1 MSTPSP
7 RPDAPTTTLP
17 APQPTHPVA
26 GRTIAESAPEFRW
39 TSVPGADA
47 YRLQLAASD
56 TFTTVYY
63 DETVEGPT
71 TVDLDAVLPEEA
83 RTVVWRVQAVTEA
96 EEAPWSVAASFTSAD
111 AAADDAGQFLVNAP
125 PVPIRPIEGDAVD
138 PEGATLTWEGVPEA
152 SGYRVQVDTAETFDD
167 PAIDLT
173 LDQTTS
179 LILFEELPDGEAP
192 LYWRVRALF
201 PNDTE
206 GPWSETVQFGTDPE
220 VQDRADEPVATD
232 PEAEAD
238 DEIRRSAVAAG
249 PAREA
254 HTSSTMAIA
263 FIGLLLV
270 SFLLTVLAIMM
281 VGR

>member
-1 MSTPSP
+1 
-7 RPDAPTTTLP
+7 
-17 APQPTHPVA
+17 
-26 GRTIAESAPEFRW
+26 
-39 TSVPGADA
+39 
-47 YRLQLAASD
+47 
-56 TFTTVYY
+56 
-63 DETVEGPT
+63 
-71 TVDLDAVLPEEA
+71 VDLDAVLPEEA
-83 RTVVWRVQAVTEA
+83 GTVVWRVQAVTEA

-138 PEGATLTWEGVPEA
+138 PEGATLTWEGVPQA

-206 GPWSETVQFGTDPE
+206 GPWSETVQFGTDPTIE
-220 VQDRADEPVATD
+220 GRSGLTRRPRPTTRFAG
-232 PEAEAD
+232 
-238 DEIRRSAVAAG
+238 RRSPPGRPGRLIPAAQWRSRLSG
-249 PAREA
+249 FC
-254 HTSSTMAIA
+254 SSA
-263 FIGLLLV
+263 
-270 SFLLTVLAIMM
+270 SC
-281 VGR
+281 